1 MQYQFPG
8 FTIAYVVTTI
18 LCILSAGMTW
28 KRQTNPGAFPF
39 GLAMLSVAIWS
50 FASIFEAGAMT
61 VNEKIFWSQLQYLG
75 ITTVSPLWLIF
86 AAEYTGKSE
95 FLTRKTRWMI
105 WIIPITTL
113 LLVFTN
119 ELHGLIWTN
128 VTVTLDVLHHGY
140 YTHGIAFYMHV
151 VFSYVCLLTGTIWL
165 VKDFLTGQ
173 KNRRFQSV
181 IFVIAVV
188 ISWAANILYVLEL
201 SPIPGLDI
209 TPLSFSLIALVLSW
223 SISRFKVFDLVPIA
237 RNTLFGSMVEGV
249 IVIDPNDIILEI
261 NPAAIDIT
269 GHQGI
274 DPIGRPIWDVYSKYG
289 EMIEQFRDKADLN
302 AEVVIPGDQSRIID
316 LQITSIDME
325 GENTSGQLIV
335 LRDITKRKEAEKI
348 ENDQR
353 DFTEALADTAAIIN
367 SSLDLNDV
375 LEKIL
380 ENVAKV
386 VPHDGATIALFTDQG
401 TAKFAAVKNSEKY
414 GPMDTLLSLDI
425 DVMGMK
431 DFKRMSET
439 KKAMIIADTYEYSD
453 WVHNIE
459 ESKWIRSYL
468 GAPIV
473 YQDKVLGFI
482 NLDVGTP
489 NFFKPKHARQLEIF
503 ANYAATAITNAKLF
517 SETRVRAEEISI
529 LYEISLAIAAGVG
542 LEKTTQTVFQ
552 QLKKVIP
559 ADLFFL
565 ALYEPTEK
573 IVSYYMYKKNGER
586 IDIEPHYL
594 MQKPSLTRYVIRKR
608 ETIFISDFKAEDA
621 EVKEDEVIRVP
632 GYDICTFLGI
642 PLILRS
648 EVIGVLSAQAN
659 SPNAFGPNQIRL
671 VETIAQQTSIAID
684 NAKLFE
690 KTQEMAITDSLTG
703 FYNRRYFYMI
713 LDNEIERAK
722 RYQSPLS
729 LIMMDID
736 HFKLV
741 NDEFGHLAGDEALR
755 SVSGISKKLLR
766 NIDNMFRFGGEEFM
780 IILPE
785 TSQEEA
791 LNVAERIRS
800 TIAEAAIKTKKGS
813 VKLTVSVGVSE
824 YGENHTAPNEFIE
837 SVDRTM
843 YDAKKAGRN
852 CVRVFSEDVK

>member
-18 LCILSAGMTW
+18 LCILSARMVW
-28 KRQTNPGAFPF
+28 KRKINPGSVPF
-39 GLAMLSVAIWS
+39 VLMVLSLATWS
-50 FASIFEAGAMT
+50 LASIFEAGAMT
-61 VNEKIFWSQLQYLG
+61 ANGKIFWSKWQIFG
-75 ITTVSPLWLIF
+75 ATTVTPLWLIF
-86 AAEYTGKSE
+86 AAEYTGKSK

-105 WIIPITTL
+105 WVIPIATL
-113 LLVFTN
+113 SLAFTN
-119 ELHGLIWTN
+119 ELHHLIWVA
-128 VTVTLDVLHHGY
+128 VTVMPDALHIGY
-140 YTHGIAFYMHV
+140 YTHGIGFYMIV
-151 VFSYVCLLTGTIWL
+151 AFSYAYLLIGTIWL
-165 VKDFLTGQ
+165 VKDFLAGQ
-173 KNRRFQSV
+173 KSRRFQSV
-181 IFVIAVV
+181 IFFIAVV
-188 ISWAANILYVLEL
+188 ISWAANILYILEL

-209 TPLSFSLIALVLSW
+209 TPLSFSLIALVMSW
-223 SISRFKVFDLVPIA
+223 TISRYRLFELVPIA
-237 RNTLFGSMVEGV
+237 RNTLLGSMAEGV
-249 IVIDPNDIILEI
+249 IVIDPKDIILEM
-261 NPAAIDIT
+261 NPAAIEIT
-269 GHQGI
+269 GYKGI
-274 DPIGRPIWDVYSKYG
+274 PPIGRSIWDVYSKHG
-289 EMIEQFRDKADLN
+289 ELIEQFRDKTDLN
-302 AEVVIPGDQSRIID
+302 AEVEIPGDQSRIID
-316 LQITSIDME
+316 LQITSIDMK

-348 ENDQR
+348 EHDQR
-353 DFTEALADTAAIIN
+353 DFAEALADTAAIIN

-380 ENVAKV
+380 DNVAKV
-386 VPHDGATIALFTDQG
+386 VPHDGATIALVTDQG
-401 TAKFAAVKNSEKY
+401 TAKFVAVKNSEKY
-414 GPMDTLLSLDI
+414 GPMDTLLSLDF
-425 DVMGMK
+425 DVMGIE

-439 KKAMIIADTYEYSD
+439 KKAMIIADTYEHSG
-453 WVHNIE
+453 WVHTNE
-459 ESKWIRSYL
+459 ESKWIRSNL

-473 YQDKVLGFI
+473 YQKKVLGFI

-659 SPNAFGPNQIRL
+659 SPNAFDPNQIRL

-722 RYQSPLS
+722 RYQSPMS
-729 LIMMDID
+729 LIMIDID

-755 SVSGISKKLLR
+755 SVSEISKKLLR
-766 NIDNMFRFGGEEFM
+766 QIDNMFRYGGEEFM

-785 TSQEEA
+785 TNQEEA
-791 LNVAERIRS
+791 LHVAERIRS
-800 TIAEAAIKTKKGS
+800 TIAEAAIKIKKGS
-813 VKLTVSVGVSE
+813 VKLTVSIGVSE
-824 YGENHTAPNEFIE
+824 YGENHPAPNEFIE
-837 SVDRTM
+837 SVDRAM

-852 CVRVFSEDVK
+852 CVRVLSED

>member
-8 FTIAYVVTTI
+8 FTIAYIVTAI
-18 LCILSAGMTW
+18 LCILSAGMVW
-28 KRQTNPGAFPF
+28 KRKINPGSVPF
-39 GLAMLSVAIWS
+39 VLMVLSLATWS

-61 VNEKIFWSQLQYLG
+61 ANGKIFWSKWQIFG
-75 ITTVSPLWLIF
+75 ATTVTPLWLIF

-95 FLTRKTRWMI
+95 FLTKKTRWMI
-105 WIIPITTL
+105 WVIPIATL
-113 LLVFTN
+113 SLAFTN
-119 ELHGLIWTN
+119 ELHHLIWAA
-128 VTVTLDVLHHGY
+128 VTVMSDALHIGY
-140 YTHGIAFYMHV
+140 YTHGIGFYMIV
-151 VFSYVCLLTGTIWL
+151 AFSYAYLLIGTIWL

-173 KNRRFQSV
+173 KSRRFQSV
-181 IFVIAVV
+181 IFVTAVI
-188 ISWAANILYVLEL
+188 ISWAANILYILEL
-201 SPIPGLDI
+201 IPIPGLDI
-209 TPLSFSLIALVLSW
+209 TPLSFSLIALVMSW
-223 SISRFKVFDLVPIA
+223 SISRYKLFDLVPVA
-237 RNTLFGSMVEGV
+237 RNTLLGSMEEGV

-269 GHQGI
+269 GYKGI
-274 DPIGRPIWDVYSKYG
+274 HPLGRSIWDVYSEYG
-289 EMIEQFRDKADLN
+289 EVIEQFRDKTDMN
-302 AEVVIPGDQSRIID
+302 AEVEIPGDQSRIID

-335 LRDITKRKEAEKI
+335 LRDITNRKEAEKI

-353 DFTEALADTAAIIN
+353 DFAEALADTAAIIN

-386 VPHDGATIALFTDQG
+386 VPHDGASIALVTDQG
-401 TAKFAAVKNSEKY
+401 TAKFVAVKNSEKY
-414 GPMDTLLSLDI
+414 GPMDNILSLDL
-425 DVMGMK
+425 DVMEMN
-431 DFKRMSET
+431 DFINMSET
-439 KKAMIIADTYEYSD
+439 HKPVIIADTYEDSD

-459 ESKWIRSYL
+459 ESEWIRSYL

-473 YQDKVLGFI
+473 YQGKVLGFI

-489 NFFKPKHARQLEIF
+489 NFFKPKHANQLEIF
-503 ANYAATAITNAKLF
+503 TNYAATAITNAKLF
-517 SETRVRAEEISI
+517 SETRSRAEEMSI

-542 LEKTTQTVFQ
+542 LEKTTRAVFQ

-573 IVSYYMYKKNGER
+573 IVSYYMYQKNGER
-586 IDIEPHYL
+586 IDIKPHYL
-594 MQKPSLTRYVIRKR
+594 MQKPSLTRYVIKKR
-608 ETIFISDFKAEDA
+608 ETIFIPDFKAEDA

-632 GYDICTFLGI
+632 GYDICTFLGV
-642 PLILRS
+642 PLILRG
-648 EVIGVLSAQAN
+648 EVIGVLSAQAD
-659 SPNAFGPNQIRL
+659 SPNAFDPNQVRL

-703 FYNRRYFYMI
+703 LYNRRYFYLI

-729 LIMMDID
+729 LIIIDID

-741 NDEFGHLAGDEALR
+741 NDKFGHLAGDEVLH

-766 NIDNMFRFGGEEFM
+766 QIDNMFRYGGEEFM

-785 TSQEEA
+785 TNQEEA

-800 TIAEAAIKTKKGS
+800 TIAETAIQIKKGS
-813 VKLTVSVGVSE
+813 VKLTVSIGVSE
-824 YGENHTAPNEFIE
+824 YGENHPAPNEFIE
-837 SVDRTM
+837 IVDKAM

-852 CVRVFSEDVK
+852 CVRVFSED